1 MQVTCNPQQ
10 DTDKDVSDGDTD
22 DTVEITTLEYFHSTQ
37 AYSANEAAEAFELY

>member
-10 DTDKDVSDGDTD
+10 ETDIDVNDGDID
-22 DTVEITTLEYFHSTQ
+22 DTAEMTTLEYFHSTQ